1 MNCMAMVG
9 SSMVMTGS
17 GAGFST
23 SVMVSPMLMP
33 STPATATMS
42 PSSVAS
48 MSVRFSPAKENS
60 LVILVFCMRAVA
72 LGDGDFFAGAQRAV
86 EDARDGQAAEI
97 VAVVEIGD
105 QHLQRPVGIARGL
118 GNGRDDG
125 FKQRPQVLAGLVE
138 VGGGGAQSSRWCRA
152 RENRAGLRRRRDR

>member
-48 MSVRFSPAKENS
+48 MSVRFRPAKENS
-60 LVILVFCMRAVA
+60 LVIRVFCREPSSLAMATSSPVRSVPLKTRAMAMRP
-72 LGDGDFFAGAQRAV
+72 R
-86 EDARDGQAAEI
+86 
-97 VAVVEIGD
+97 
-105 QHLQRPVGIARGL
+105 
-118 GNGRDDG
+118 
-125 FKQRPQVLAGLVE
+125 
-138 VGGGGAQSSRWCRA
+138 
-152 RENRAGLRRRRDR
+152 